1 MEGEA
6 DLKSRVLAYKR
17 GMFVEGLKSK
27 PGSDKYE
34 ETRVKLQGLQGI
46 VEKQEPDFFKNKN
59 DYM

>member
-46 VEKQEPDFFKNKN
+46 VEK
-59 DYM
+59 